1 MPQGSTLLQLLRG
14 LNKSELQAIA
24 NRCWWCRVRKTDIPV
39 TELSKRI
46 RRSIDENVRKGN
58 ITYSEAMRD
67 IRTEVLIPGADSV
80 AVKIRTILRTIPP
93 STHIGEIR
101 IEEEWFSAQVYGA
114 LWVSL
119 KRDHTVHLEYQLNS
133 RSRPTADIYIESD
146 DDSGDYLIE
155 MKLAPINN
163 GEDTKRQLRKYHR
176 AIQGD
181 LGRDRERTFLCII
194 GEDIE
199 VDNDNNSR
207 KSQPLSEYIEGIPST
222 IDEIEDELEQTEVIS
237 NTRV

>member
-1 MPQGSTLLQLLRG
+1 
-14 LNKSELQAIA
+14 
-24 NRCWWCRVRKTDIPV
+24 
-39 TELSKRI
+39 
-46 RRSIDENVRKGN
+46 
-58 ITYSEAMRD
+58 
-67 IRTEVLIPGADSV
+67 
-80 AVKIRTILRTIPP
+80 
-93 STHIGEIR
+93 
-101 IEEEWFSAQVYGA
+101 
-114 LWVSL
+114 
-119 KRDHTVHLEYQLNS
+119 
-133 RSRPTADIYIESD
+133 
-146 DDSGDYLIE
+146 
-155 MKLAPINN
+155 
-163 GEDTKRQLRKYHR
+163 LRKYHR